1 MTQLL
6 VDEIDDDVLEELQ
19 KRALSHG
26 RSTKEEVRE
35 ILRNAVRTE
44 DNARP
49 GLGTR
54 LANRFRGIGLEQEI
68 PELRGC
74 PAEPA
79 DFDE

>member
-1 MTQLL
+1 MTELL
-6 VDEIDDDVLEELQ
+6 VDEIEDDVLEELQ
-19 KRALSHG
+19 KRARSHG

-35 ILRNAVRTE
+35 ILRNAVRAE
-44 DNARP
+44 DNTP

-74 PAEPA
+74 LAEPA